1 MRRSCAVGVQNLNAH
16 FLAASFL
23 RGSLALRLGL
33 EKCARIDPKSHRES
47 GTFDLR
53 GQESLLAETVPLLA
67 RLCRGRDRRPW
78 CVPASEQKTENTHPN
93 QLDAQAIFLI
103 CRSTSGRNPDQTR
116 SPPGRIFRFWNKA
129 RTFVCTR
136 QICGTISQFFPDW
149 PVCVRPV
156 TEPRKWF
163 AAQS

>member
-1 MRRSCAVGVQNLNAH
+1 MRRSSAVAVQNLNAH

-53 GQESLLAETVPLLA
+53 GQESLLAETVPVLA
-67 RLCRGRDRRPW
+67 RLCRGRDKCPW

-103 CRSTSGRNPDQTR
+103 CRSTSGRNPDQTLGIPAGI
-116 SPPGRIFRFWNKA
+116 SVFVTKQELLCAQARFA
-129 RTFVCTR
+129 VL
-136 QICGTISQFFPDW
+136 
-149 PVCVRPV
+149 
-156 TEPRKWF
+156 
-163 AAQS
+163 